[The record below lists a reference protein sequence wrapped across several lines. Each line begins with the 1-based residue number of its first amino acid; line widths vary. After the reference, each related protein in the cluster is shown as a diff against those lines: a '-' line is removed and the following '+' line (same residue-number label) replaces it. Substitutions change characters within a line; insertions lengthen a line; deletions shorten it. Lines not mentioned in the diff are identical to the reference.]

1 MERVLLKHAISSIS
15 CKYVIM
21 EDCPFVNL
29 QSADIAKIL
38 AQQFQMKLSFKLL
51 GSLYLTMNDFSK

>member
-1 MERVLLKHAISSIS
+1 MERVMLKHAISSIS

-38 AQQFQMKLSFKLL
+38 AQQMKLSFKLL

>member
-1 MERVLLKHAISSIS
+1 MERMLLKHAISSIS

-38 AQQFQMKLSFKLL
+38 AQQMKLSFKLL

>member
-1 MERVLLKHAISSIS
+1 MERMLLKHAISSIS

-21 EDCPFVNL
+21 EDCPFTNL

-38 AQQFQMKLSFKLL
+38 AQQLKLSFKLL
-51 GSLYLTMNDFSK
+51 DSLYLTMNDFSK

>member
-21 EDCPFVNL
+21 EDCPFPNL

-38 AQQFQMKLSFKLL
+38 AQQMKLSFKLL

>member
-21 EDCPFVNL
+21 EDCPFANL

-38 AQQFQMKLSFKLL
+38 AQQMKLSFKLL

>member
-38 AQQFQMKLSFKLL
+38 AQQMKLSFKLL